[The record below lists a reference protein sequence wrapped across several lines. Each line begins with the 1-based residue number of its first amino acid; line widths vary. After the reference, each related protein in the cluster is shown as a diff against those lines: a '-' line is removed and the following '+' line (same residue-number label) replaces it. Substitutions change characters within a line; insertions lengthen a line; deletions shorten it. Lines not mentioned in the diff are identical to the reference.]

1 MSDSQQ
7 TTECGHPQADMQ
19 KLNAAM
25 ASIKKKILVLSGKGG
40 VGKSTIAVNLAVELA
55 RQGSKVGLLDV
66 DLHGPSI
73 PRMAGLSG
81 QKCFGL
87 ENQIIPLAISENLKV
102 MSIAFLIPDDT
113 QAVIWRGP
121 MKYAVIQQL
130 LADTVWGEL
139 DYLVIDAPPGTGDE
153 PLSVAQ
159 MVGNNAG
166 AVVVTTPQKVAVE
179 DVRRCITFC
188 RQLQLPVWGIIENM
202 AWLTCPHCQEK
213 NHLFGQT
220 SGGRHLAEDTGL
232 ELLGSLPIDPQIADG
247 ADAGLAIGDCP
258 VSTPVRQGMDQI
270 LVGLTKN
277 MNVSTLSKGET
288 KTMKIAIPTAAGQ
301 LCMHF
306 GHCEQFV
313 MLTVDTA
320 SKTITETETVTP
332 PPHEPGLLPKWLA
345 EKNVKL
351 VIAGGMG
358 QRAQQIFSQNQIEV
372 IPGAPA
378 DSPENLVMAYLN
390 NTLQTGANTCDH

>member
-1 MSDSQQ
+1 
-7 TTECGHPQADMQ
+7 MQ

-25 ASIKKKILVLSGKGG
+25 AMIKKKILVLSGKGG

-55 RQGSKVGLLDV
+55 RQGLKIGLLDV

-73 PRMAGLSG
+73 PRMAGLSR

-87 ENQIIPLAISENLKV
+87 ENQIMPLSISDNLKV

-121 MKYAVIQQL
+121 MKYAVIKQL

-159 MVGNNAG
+159 LVGSDAG

-188 RQLQLPVWGIIENM
+188 QQLQLPVWGIIENM

-213 NHLFGQT
+213 IHLFGQT
-220 SGGRHLAEDTGL
+220 SGGRQLAEDTGL
-232 ELLGSLPIDPQIADG
+232 DLLGSLPIDPQIADG

-258 VSTPVRQGMDQI
+258 VSTPVRQVMDQI

-277 MNVSTLSKGET
+277 MNATTLSKGET
-288 KTMKIAIPTAAGQ
+288 KTMKIAIPTAGGQ

-306 GHCEQFV
+306 GHCEQFALL
-313 MLTVDTA
+313 MVDTNT
-320 SKTITETETVTP
+320 KRITSTESVTP

-345 EKNVKL
+345 EKNVNL
-351 VIAGGMG
+351 IIAGGMG
-358 QRAQQIFSQNQIEV
+358 QRAQQLFSQNKIEV
-372 IPGAPA
+372 ISGAPA
-378 DSPENLVMAYLN
+378 ESPENLVMAYLN
-390 NTLQTGANTCDH
+390 NTLQTGVNTCDH

>member
-1 MSDSQQ
+1 MSNSQQ
-7 TTECGHPQADMQ
+7 TARHGHPQADMQ

-25 ASIKKKILVLSGKGG
+25 AMIKKKILVLSGKGG

-87 ENQIIPLAISENLKV
+87 ENQIMPLAISENLKV

-159 MVGNNAG
+159 LIGNNAG

-188 RQLQLPVWGIIENM
+188 QQLGLPVWGIIENM
-202 AWLTCPHCQEK
+202 AWLTCPHCRK
-213 NHLFGQT
+213 KIHLFGQT
-220 SGGRHLAEDTGL
+220 SGGRQLADDTGL
-232 ELLGSLPIDPQIADG
+232 NLLGSLPIDPQIADG
-247 ADAGLAIGDCP
+247 ADDGLAIGDCP
-258 VSTPVRQGMDQI
+258 VSASTRQVLDQI
-270 LVGLTKN
+270 LITLTEK
-277 MNVSTLSKGET
+277 MNASTSTKGET
-288 KTMKIAIPTAAGQ
+288 KTMKIAIPTAGGR

-313 MLTVDTA
+313 LLMVDTNA
-320 SKTITETETVTP
+320 KKITSTESVTP

-345 EKNVKL
+345 EKNVNL
-351 VIAGGMG
+351 IIAGGMG
-358 QRAQQIFSQNQIEV
+358 QRAQQLFSQNKIEV
-372 IPGAPA
+372 IAGAPA
-378 DSPENLVMAYLN
+378 DLPENLVMAYLN
-390 NTLQTGANTCDH
+390 KTLQTGANACDH

>member
-1 MSDSQQ
+1 MSNSHQ
-7 TTECGHPQADMQ
+7 TAEHSHPQADMQ
-19 KLNAAM
+19 KLNSAM
-25 ASIKKKILVLSGKGG
+25 ALIKKKILVLSGKGG

-73 PRMAGLSG
+73 PRMIGLCG
-81 QKCFGL
+81 QKSFGM
-87 ENQIIPLAISENLKV
+87 EDQIMPLSISENLKV

-159 MVGNNAG
+159 LVGSDAG

-188 RQLQLPVWGIIENM
+188 QHVGLPVWGIIENM
-202 AWLTCPHCQEK
+202 SWLTCPHCQEK
-213 NHLFGQT
+213 IRLFGET
-220 SGGRHLAEDTGL
+220 SGGQQLAEDTGL
-232 ELLGSLPIDPQIADG
+232 DLLGSLPIDPQIADG
-247 ADAGLAIGDCP
+247 ADAGLSIGDCP
-258 VSTPVRQGMDQI
+258 VSTPVRQVMDKI
-270 LVGLTKN
+270 LADLTKK
-277 MNVSTLSKGET
+277 MNASTFTKGET
-288 KTMKIAIPTAAGQ
+288 KTMKIAIPTAGGK

-306 GHCEQFV
+306 GHCEQFAL
-313 MLTVDTA
+313 LTVDTA
-320 SKTITETETVTP
+320 SKTITTTESVTP

-345 EKNVKL
+345 EKNVNL
-351 VIAGGMG
+351 IIAGGMG
-358 QRAQQIFSQNQIEV
+358 QRAQQLFSQNQIEV
-372 IPGAPA
+372 VAGAPV
-378 DSPENLVMAYLN
+378 DSPENLVTAYLN
-390 NTLQTGANTCDH
+390 NTLQMGTNTCDH